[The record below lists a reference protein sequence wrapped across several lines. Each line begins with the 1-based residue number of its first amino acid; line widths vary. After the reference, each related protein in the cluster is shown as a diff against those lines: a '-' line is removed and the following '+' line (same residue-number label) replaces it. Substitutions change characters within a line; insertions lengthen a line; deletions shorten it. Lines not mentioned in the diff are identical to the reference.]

1 MKNLYSQLSDLTPE
15 QRALFERRLR
25 EKGMKK
31 PTSTG
36 IQRRPSLSELPLSW
50 AQQRLWFV
58 QQFDP
63 DNTAYNVSSALRLKG
78 PLDSDQLQKALNRIV
93 TRHESLRTCF
103 LKNHKGEAYQKI
115 LPPTPVNIP
124 LHDLSEESDSELI
137 LQQRIESTKSTPV
150 SLALPPLQL
159 ELYRLAKEDH
169 VLVLLTHHIVC
180 DRWSVMV
187 FLRELTHFYRSS
199 KETAPLPELPIQY
212 PDWALWQRNRL
223 KGSLLE
229 EQLSYWK
236 SQLSPPLPELEL
248 PSKV

>member
-1 MKNLYSQLSDLTPE
+1 M
-15 QRALFERRLR
+15 
-25 EKGMKK
+25 
-31 PTSTG
+31 
-36 IQRRPSLSELPLSW
+36 
-50 AQQRLWFV
+50 
-58 QQFDP
+58 
-63 DNTAYNVSSALRLKG
+63 SSALRLKG

-169 VLVLLTHHIVC
+169 VLVLLDASHCLRSLVGHGFLAGVN
-180 DRWSVMV
+180 SFLQV
-187 FLRELTHFYRSS
+187 F
-199 KETAPLPELPIQY
+199 
-212 PDWALWQRNRL
+212 QRNSSL
-223 KGSLLE
+223 AGTSNPISGLGSGNATA
-229 EQLSYWK
+229 
-236 SQLSPPLPELEL
+236 
-248 PSKV
+248 

>member
-63 DNTAYNVSSALRLKG
+63 DKTAYHVSSALRLKG

-93 TRHESLRTCF
+93 SRH
-103 LKNHKGEAYQKI
+103 
-115 LPPTPVNIP
+115 
-124 LHDLSEESDSELI
+124 
-137 LQQRIESTKSTPV
+137 
-150 SLALPPLQL
+150 
-159 ELYRLAKEDH
+159 
-169 VLVLLTHHIVC
+169 
-180 DRWSVMV
+180 
-187 FLRELTHFYRSS
+187 
-199 KETAPLPELPIQY
+199 
-212 PDWALWQRNRL
+212 
-223 KGSLLE
+223 
-229 EQLSYWK
+229 
-236 SQLSPPLPELEL
+236 
-248 PSKV
+248 